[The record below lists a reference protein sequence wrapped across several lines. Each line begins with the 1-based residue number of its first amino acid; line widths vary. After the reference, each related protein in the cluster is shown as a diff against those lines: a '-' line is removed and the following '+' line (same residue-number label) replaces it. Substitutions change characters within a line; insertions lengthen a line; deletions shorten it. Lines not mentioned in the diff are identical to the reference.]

1 MRPLQP
7 TISVKDSILYE
18 DSQILLCYKRAGLS
32 VQTKK
37 LQEKDLISLLKNYL
51 AQKTCPNP
59 YLAVINRLDQPVEG
73 IVLFAKTKEAAAH
86 LTRQLNQHNIQKK
99 YLAITSAPLPK
110 VTGTLK
116 DYLRKDPTQN
126 CSCVVSSNTPNGKL
140 AVLDY
145 KVLATDKAHSLVE
158 IMLHTGRHHQIRV
171 QLSNLQAPLL
181 GDRKY
186 KGEEARQL
194 CLCSY
199 LLSFT
204 HPTTKQQLTFQVTP
218 KNPAFEP
225 FFSYLKEGSTP
236 PVKM

>member
-7 TISVKDSILYE
+7 TPSIKDSIIYE
-18 DSQILLCYKRAGLS
+18 DAEILLCHKRAGLS

-51 AQKTCPNP
+51 AQKSCPNP

-73 IVLFAKTKEAAAH
+73 IVLFAKTKEAAAN
-86 LTRQLNQHNIQKK
+86 LSRQLTQHNIQKK
-99 YLAITSAPLPK
+99 YLAITSAPLPDQ
-110 VTGTLK
+110 TGTLK
-116 DYLRKDPTQN
+116 DYLKKDSTGN
-126 CSCVVSSNTPNGKL
+126 CSFVVSQDTRDGKL

-145 KVLATDKAHSLVE
+145 KVLATDKTHSLVE
-158 IMLHTGRHHQIRV
+158 ITLHTGRHHQIRV
-171 QLSNLQAPLL
+171 QFSHIQAPLL

-186 KGEEARQL
+186 NGEEAGQL

-204 HPTTKQQLTFQVTP
+204 HPATKQQLTFQVTP
-218 KNPAFEP
+218 KNPAFQP
-225 FFSYLKEGSTP
+225 FLSCLTQ
-236 PVKM
+236 